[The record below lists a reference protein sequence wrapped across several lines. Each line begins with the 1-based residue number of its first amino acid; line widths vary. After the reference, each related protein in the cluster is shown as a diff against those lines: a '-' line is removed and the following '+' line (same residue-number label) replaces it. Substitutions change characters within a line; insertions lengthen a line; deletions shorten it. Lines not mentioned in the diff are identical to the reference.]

1 MSVIIESLDHEGRG
15 VTHVEGKAIFVE
27 GALPGE
33 TVEYSSYRKK
43 PSYELAQA
51 TRILRPSF
59 VRTTPRCLHFGVCGG
74 CLLQH
79 MDASAQVAAKQRVLE
94 ENLKRIGKVAP
105 QQMLAPIHGPT
116 WGYRHRARMSV
127 RLVQKKGGV
136 LVGFHERRSSF
147 IADMHRCEIMPPRIS
162 ALIDPLRAL
171 IGGLTLRERMPQIE
185 FSLGERVDAL
195 VLRILE
201 PLTEEDE
208 VKLRDFA
215 DEHHIQWWLQPKGP
229 DTVFPFYPLDMPAL
243 TYTLPEFDIEMPFS
257 PTEFT
262 QVNPEI
268 NRVLVRRALSLLD
281 PRPGES
287 IADLFCGLGNFT
299 LPIARRGAEV
309 VGVEGSAALVA
320 RAGSNAA
327 HNGLAGRCRFEQ
339 GNLFEASEE
348 SLSALGRFD
357 KMLIDPPRDGA
368 IEVVKSLGANKPW
381 RIVYVSCNPATL
393 ARDAAV
399 LVHDKGYALMS
410 AGVVNMFPHT
420 GHVESIACFELLP
433 ERQE

>member
-15 VTHVEGKAIFVE
+15 VAHADGKAIFIE

-33 TVEYSSYRKK
+33 RVEYSSYRKK
-43 PSYELAQA
+43 PAFEMAQA
-51 TRILRPSF
+51 TQILKQSF
-59 VRTTPRCLHFGVCGG
+59 TRVTPRCAHFGVCGG

-79 MDASAQVAAKQRVLE
+79 MDASAQVAAKQRILE
-94 ENLKRIGKVAP
+94 ENLQRIGKVTP
-105 QQMLAPIHGPT
+105 RQMLAPIHGPT

-127 RLVQKKGGV
+127 RLGQKKGGG
-136 LVGFHERRSSF
+136 LGGFHERRSSF
-147 IADMHRCEIMPPRIS
+147 IADMHRCEIMPRRIS
-162 ALIDPLRAL
+162 DMIDPLREL
-171 IGGLTLRERMPQIE
+171 IVGLSIRERMPQIE
-185 FSLGERVDAL
+185 FALGENVDVL

-201 PLTEEDE
+201 PLTPEDE
-208 VKLRDFA
+208 IKLRDFA
-215 DEHHIQWWLQPKGP
+215 DQYRIQWWLQPKGP
-229 DTVFPFYPLDMPAL
+229 DTVYPFYPLEAPAL
-243 TYTLPEFDIEMPFS
+243 NYTIPEFGIEMPFS

-268 NRVLVRRALSLLD
+268 NRVLVRRALAMLD
-281 PRPGES
+281 PQPGEN

-299 LPIARRGAEV
+299 LPIARRGAQV

-320 RAGSNAA
+320 RAGANAA
-327 HNGLAGRCRFEQ
+327 HNGLSDQTRFEQ
-339 GNLFEASEE
+339 ANLFEATED
-348 SLSALGRFD
+348 SLAALGRFD

-368 IEVVKSLGANKPW
+368 VEVVKSLGSAGPS

-399 LVHDKGYALMS
+399 LVHEKGYTLMA

-420 GHVESIACFELLP
+420 GHVESIAWFEK
-433 ERQE
+433 